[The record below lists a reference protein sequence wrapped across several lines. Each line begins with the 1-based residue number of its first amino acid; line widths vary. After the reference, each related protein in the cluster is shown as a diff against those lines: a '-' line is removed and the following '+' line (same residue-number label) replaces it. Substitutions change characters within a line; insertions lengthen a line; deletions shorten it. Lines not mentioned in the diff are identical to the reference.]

1 MRYQSGESLEN
12 WAERVRK
19 YEYGYALQQIAK
31 GEDVDIVMEAMSA
44 RIVQKLMHPIVSEL
58 NNSINTNSSYDPVES
73 KRRYEETMKNRN
85 PASDHMEEKD

>member
-1 MRYQSGESLEN
+1 MEI

-31 GEDVDIVMEAMSA
+31 GENVDIVMEAMSA
-44 RIVQKLMHPIVSEL
+44 RITQKLMHPILSEL
-58 NNSINTNSSYDPVES
+58 SKSIKELPNYDSEESRRSYEAKMKD
-73 KRRYEETMKNRN
+73 RR

>member
-1 MRYQSGESLEN
+1 MRYQTGESMES

-31 GEDVDIVMEAMSA
+31 GENVDVVMEAMSA

-58 NNSINTNSSYDPVES
+58 NKTVSENPSYDVENS
-73 KRRYEETMKNRN
+73 RREYFEKMQHRK
-85 PASDHMEEKD
+85 PASDHVDEND